1 MRDLT
6 DSQLIE
12 ACAVLLGMIEAN
24 TLPRPDAG
32 ICANLETVSGNPK
45 GYNGYSGR
53 RLRAFLEWT
62 GRDIS
67 YPIEEAMFPH
77 LEEVE
82 QENLYIHNAINNL
95 LWVGDAR
102 EARIA
107 LLNEFVAWLEE
118 RVADLVYRG

>member
-6 DSQLIE
+6 DRELIE
-12 ACAVLLGMIEAN
+12 KCAVLLGMIEAN
-24 TLPRPDAG
+24 TLPRPGCG
-32 ICANLETVSGNPK
+32 ICSNLESITSNEK
-45 GYNGYSGR
+45 GYCGGSGH
-53 RLRAFLEWT
+53 RLRHFFGDT

-77 LEEVE
+77 LDESE
-82 QENLYIHNAINNL
+82 QENMYVTNALNNL

-107 LLNEFVAWLEE
+107 LLNDFVAWLEE
-118 RVADLVYRG
+118 RDADPVYRG